1 MPRRLMGLHAVDA
14 EWMESTTVCLLIR
27 CEDCINGFREII
39 VAAIARL
46 HLRLLY
52 RLLMIQLIND
62 QYHLGLQHQ
71 FQHLLVD
78 FLIVT
83 YDME

>member
-1 MPRRLMGLHAVDA
+1 
-14 EWMESTTVCLLIR
+14 VCLLIR
-27 CEDCINGFREII
+27 YEDCINGFREII

-46 HLRLLY
+46 HPRLLY
-52 RLLMIQLIND
+52 RPLTIQLIID
-62 QYHLGLQHQ
+62 RYHLPLQHQ